1 MAITR
6 SNTRSKTQSK
16 ALSNNHEVPKEEPIK
31 EPSER
36 ESFDNFLDYKDDLE
50 KKYSITLRTT
60 NRKDIYE
67 AVIDELRDRK
77 LVNKEFYENEKE
89 TISFLGHDETF
100 TGIMCMLLFACV
112 FTCFFSV
119 VIIIVTVEFN
129 KLAKYSFNMSLPEL

>member
-6 SNTRSKTQSK
+6 CKT
-16 ALSNNHEVPKEEPIK
+16 LSNNHEVPKEEPIK

-77 LVNKEFYENEKE
+77 L
-89 TISFLGHDETF
+89 
-100 TGIMCMLLFACV
+100 
-112 FTCFFSV
+112 
-119 VIIIVTVEFN
+119 FN
-129 KLAKYSFNMSLPEL
+129 K